1 MTIGNRLRISSLL
14 YIAVTLAIGF
24 ALIMGLGELQRDR
37 EQARTNYALVT
48 GLLDLTTLT
57 DDCLAEPA
65 SRSLRQWQAKS
76 GDVGRLLEK
85 LGGME
90 VFESERTG
98 RLVKAHERISSLFS
112 QLMSLHEK
120 IRPGESRSTSST
132 QLMARLNGMLGMEL
146 QSMVSDASQL
156 YRAGQIRID
165 RHLQRAQ
172 WVIILFFGVTA
183 LIILGNHI
191 VTRKSVIEPLGRL
204 TGDTAIIGMGD
215 LDHVVAV
222 TSSDEIGY
230 LGQAF
235 NRMTGELRKLYEAL
249 EAENRERKLAQ
260 EELSRHRDHL
270 EDLVQK
276 RSHELRRTNEELER
290 EIEERKRA
298 EQGLRNEKYLSDMTI
313 DSLPGIFYLFDDHGR
328 FLRWN
333 KNFQKTSGYS
343 AEEIAH
349 MHPLDLFVDDDR
361 RAIEEAIEG
370 VFVNGES
377 AAEAHLVSRTGT
389 RTPYF
394 FAGVRMTLDG
404 TVCLIGTGIDVT
416 ELKQAESAVARYVK
430 ELERT
435 NAELAQFAFVSS
447 HHLQE
452 PLRKIINYSQLF
464 ERRYKQHLDQRADRY
479 LDYVV
484 DGALRMRALI
494 EDLQTFTGLDRA
506 EPVRERVNVNG
517 VVRKIL
523 LDIDDTVTATGAVV
537 TSDEL
542 PFISADAKEMNQLF
556 QNLITNALKFHGP
569 EAPLIHISAEKS
581 NSEWTFSVRD
591 NGMGIEPQ
599 YQEQIFGIFQ
609 RLHKAGEY
617 PGTGIGAALCKK
629 VVERHGGR
637 IWVESKS
644 GSGSTFSFTIPAQ

>member
-1 MTIGNRLRISSLL
+1 MTIGNRIRISSLL

-24 ALIMGLGELQRDR
+24 ALIMGLRELQRDR
-37 EQARTNYALVT
+37 EKARTNYALVT

-57 DDCLAEPA
+57 DDYLAGPA

-76 GDVGRLLEK
+76 GDVAGLLEK
-85 LGGME
+85 LRGME
-90 VFESERTG
+90 VFDSERTG

-132 QLMARLNGMLGMEL
+132 QLMDRLNGMLGMEL

-165 RHLQRAQ
+165 RHLHRAQ

-222 TSSDEIGY
+222 TSRDEIGY

-235 NRMTGELRKLYEAL
+235 NRMTGELRKLYGAL

-270 EDLVQK
+270 EELVQK
-276 RSHELRRTNEELER
+276 RSRELRKTNEELES

-298 EQGLRNEKYLSDMTI
+298 EQSLRDEKHLSDMTI
-313 DSLPGIFYLFDDHGR
+313 DSLPGIFYIFDDHGR

-343 AEEIAH
+343 AEEIAR

-361 RAIEEAIEG
+361 RTIEDAIQG
-370 VFVNGES
+370 VFVNGEN

-389 RTPYF
+389 RTPYLF
-394 FAGVRMTLDG
+394 TGVRITLDG

-464 ERRYKQHLDQRADRY
+464 ERRYKQQLDERADRY

-494 EDLQTFTGLDRA
+494 EDLQTFTGLDKA
-506 EPVRERVNVNG
+506 EPLLERVNVNE

-523 LDIDDTVTATGAVV
+523 LDLDDTVTATGAVV
-537 TSDEL
+537 TYNEL
-542 PFISADAKEMNQLF
+542 PFISADAKEMKQLF
-556 QNLITNALKFHGP
+556 QNLITNALKFHGS
-569 EAPLIHISAEKS
+569 EAPLIHVSAEKS
-581 NSEWTFSVRD
+581 NGEWTFSVRD

-629 VVERHGGR
+629 IVERHGGR
-637 IWVESKS
+637 IWVESKP
-644 GSGSTFSFTIPAQ
+644 GTGSTFSFTIPAQ